1 LAKRQSYAFRNLL
14 FPVIC
19 MAGILLLLLLADSEI
34 FRSVI
39 NLNVV
44 LDNGEVLRRKFLDQG
59 SLSPLLFMAIQVLQI
74 LVAPIPGEATG
85 LLGGYIFGLW
95 QGFLFS
101 TIGLALGSWVAFAI
115 GRFLGDLAGDRLRR
129 STAYQQFDGLVHKG
143 DYVFP
148 FLMFLIPGFP
158 KDMLSYILG
167 LSRMPMAVFMFISAV
182 GRIPGT
188 LMLSL
193 QGASVYQRN
202 YQQLVLVTLL
212 GVVIF
217 LLSYLFRRKFLQ
229 RFDRQAG
236 EMRNEMGDGGL

>member
-1 LAKRQSYAFRNLL
+1 
-14 FPVIC
+14 

-34 FRSVI
+34 FRSLI

-44 LDNGEVLRRKFLDQG
+44 LDNGEVLRRKFLDHG

-85 LLGGYIFGLW
+85 LLGGYMFGLW

-101 TIGLALGSWVAFAI
+101 TIGLALGSWTAFAI
-115 GRFLGDLAGDRLRR
+115 GRFFGDLAGNRFRR
-129 STAYQQFDGLVHKG
+129 SITYQQFDGLVHKG

-167 LSRMPMAVFMFISAV
+167 LSRMPMPVFMFISAV
-182 GRIPGT
+182 GRVPGT
-188 LMLSL
+188 LMLSI

-202 YQQLVLVTLL
+202 FQQFVLVTLL
-212 GVVIF
+212 GTGIF
-217 LLSYLFRRKFLQ
+217 LLSYLFRKRFLQ
-229 RFDRQAG
+229 RFDRQAR
-236 EMRNEMGDGGL
+236 EIQNEMGKGSI